1 MEILRNQYD
10 FIASSREV
18 LLEYCESISK
28 EDILYK
34 NSNFGNASIQ
44 YLLLHNANCYKF
56 WIQSQALKQNVD
68 FLDYEKEYTFSEI
81 REIYKTVNTFMN
93 VFMET
98 EFDTEIPYEIRT
110 DIKGTASKLKLFTH
124 VTTHEFHHKGQILSM
139 SRHLGYT
146 PVDTD
151 IMR

>member
-1 MEILRNQYD
+1 MENLKQQYE
-10 FIASSREV
+10 FIVSSRKV
-18 LLEYCESISK
+18 LLEYCEGIS
-28 EDILYK
+28 EAHFLHK
-34 NSNFGNASIQ
+34 NPTFGNASIQ

-56 WIQSQALKQNVD
+56 WIESEALQQHVD

-81 REIYKTVNTFMN
+81 RKIYEDINNFMKL
-93 VFMET
+93 FMET
-98 EFDTEIPYEIRT
+98 EFETEIPFETRT
-110 DIKGTASKLKLFTH
+110 GIKGTASKLKLFTH